1 MEYVVLFFLGLLV
14 YAFLIEPFLLSV
26 ERLDLL
32 FDDLPDEFDGFKI
45 VQVSD
50 FHLSHFTSFHV
61 KILSAIDTERPD
73 MIAITGDFNGKN
85 LAAICKDFCKSIAGK
100 SRYVFAVLGNWDHKA
115 ENLDFF
121 VKSIKDSGISVLI
134 NESAVIKKNGK
145 ELFIAGTD
153 DSFTGNEDLGKT
165 FKNIP
170 ENNFVIMLTHCPDII
185 YHAAKYKPQLVLSG
199 HTHGGQVKVP
209 FVRAVYVPSEFGT
222 RFLSGLF
229 RVEGTYLYVNR
240 GIGTSHIPVRFLSLP
255 ELTVI
260 TLWKKKLAR

>member
-1 MEYVVLFFLGLLV
+1 VGYVFLVILGLLA
-14 YAFLIEPFLLSV
+14 YAFFVEPFLLSV

-50 FHLSHFTSFHV
+50 FHLYSFTRIHEKV
-61 KILSAIDTERPD
+61 LTVLDKEKPD
-73 MIAITGDFNGKN
+73 MIAITGDFNGKK
-85 LAAICKDFCKSIAGK
+85 LTELGKDFCKNIAKK
-100 SRYVFAVLGNWDHKA
+100 SRYVFAVLGNWDHRVQ
-115 ENLDFF
+115 NLDFL
-121 VKSIKDSGISVLI
+121 VKSIEDSGISVLI
-134 NESAVIKKNGK
+134 NGSAVIERNGK

-153 DSFTGNEDLGKT
+153 DSFTGNEDLEKT
-165 FKNIP
+165 FKSIP
-170 ENNFVIMLTHCPDII
+170 ENSFVVMLTHCPDII
-185 YHAAKYKPQLVLSG
+185 YDAVKYKPQLVLSG

-209 FVRAVYVPSEFGT
+209 FITAIYVPSKFGT

-229 RVEGTYLYVNR
+229 RVERTYLYVNR

-260 TLWKKKLAR
+260 TLRKRN

>member
-1 MEYVVLFFLGLLV
+1 MQYIFLFFLGLLV
-14 YAFLIEPFLLSV
+14 YAFFIEPFLLSI

-32 FDDLPDEFDGFKI
+32 FNDLPDEFDGFKI

-50 FHLSHFTSFHV
+50 FHLSHFTPLHV
-61 KILSAIDTERPD
+61 KVLTAIDTEKPD
-73 MIAITGDFNGKN
+73 MIAITGDFDGKN
-85 LAAICKDFCKSIAGK
+85 LTELGKNFCKNIAEK
-100 SRYVFAVLGNWDHKA
+100 SRYVFAVLGNWDHRT
-115 ENLDFF
+115 ENLDFL
-121 VKSIKDSGISVLI
+121 VKSIEDSGISVLI
-134 NESAVIKKNGK
+134 NGSAVIERNGK
-145 ELFIAGTD
+145 KLFITGTD

-165 FKNIP
+165 FKSVP
-170 ENNFVIMLTHCPDII
+170 ENSFIIMLTHCPDII
-185 YHAAKYKPQLVLSG
+185 YDAVKYKPQLVLSG

-209 FVRAVYVPSEFGT
+209 FITAIFVPSKFGT

-260 TLWKKKLAR
+260 TLRKKS